1 MSDSFL
7 DHLSS
12 PEREKI
18 RKRMR
23 SPEAYERLREKVK
36 GPEDLAKEMERSE
49 KLAELHFT
57 LESEPAVNDSLK
69 NAIEQ
74 DVRDQGIDALF
85 ESEKISSEGKAA
97 LEQGKFSVSVEAH
110 PDTQE
115 DALVVMT
122 EGNVQEKIPV
132 RIAFSDQY
140 VGQFAMHQQS

>member
-7 DHLSS
+7 DHLPSS
-12 PEREKI
+12 EREKI

-36 GPEDLAKEMERSE
+36 GPEDLAQEMERSE

-74 DVRDQGIDALF
+74 DVREQGIENLF
-85 ESEKISSEGKAA
+85 EATHLSPEIKNAIEH
-97 LEQGKFSVSVEAH
+97 GKFSVSVESH

-115 DALVVMT
+115 DALVVMP
-122 EGNVQEKIPV
+122 EGHVQEKIPV
-132 RIAFSDQY
+132 KQTFSDQY
-140 VGQFAMHQQS
+140 VGQFTMHH